1 MIRFEWEI
9 IGVRYPR
16 VIRMKK
22 SPHSRLSGTLALCML
37 RGPMAVSSF
46 QSLPG
51 FRDFLPRDF
60 AVRQYLH
67 ETWRATA
74 RRHGFV
80 EYETPLLEDTGLY
93 LKKSAGE
100 LSTQLFRF
108 QDQGG
113 RDVTLRP
120 EVTASLAR
128 LAADHQRDFPKPLKW
143 FEIGQCFRYEKP
155 QKGRGREFF
164 QFNVDILGE
173 SAVEADAE
181 LLAVAID
188 TMRAFGF
195 TKDDYQMRVSDRQAW
210 ADFAH
215 QRGLDEAKLAEFLQ
229 IVDKLER
236 DKSEVLEQKLAALGL
251 NLAEVKEFI
260 ANPGNASEKFRS
272 LQANLSAR
280 GLGDFVRWDLSI
292 VRGLAYYTGLV
303 FEVFDA
309 RASLRAVAGGG
320 RYDGL
325 VATISDGKVD
335 LPATGFAMGDYVI
348 RNLIE
353 QTPHALMQMEVWLQ
367 RNQAGCD
374 IYVIVDQEV
383 RREQALALITDLREA
398 GMSVDFPLT
407 AMKFNKQMQRAEQN
421 RARFALI
428 IGQDFPQLK
437 LKILAS
443 RSESTLTAEGVVEEM
458 IQRIHRPDGPL
469 LA

>member
-1 MIRFEWEI
+1 M
-9 IGVRYPR
+9 VRA
-16 VIRMKK
+16 
-22 SPHSRLSGTLALCML
+22 T
-37 RGPMAVSSF
+37 MAVSAF

-80 EYETPLLEDTGLY
+80 EYETPVLEDTGLY
-93 LKKSAGE
+93 LKKSGGE

-108 QDQGG
+108 FDQGD

-173 SAVEADAE
+173 SAAQADAE

-188 TMRAFGF
+188 TMRALGF
-195 TKDDYQMRVSDRQAW
+195 EKDDYQVRVSDRQAW
-210 ADFAH
+210 ANFASGH
-215 QRGLDEAKLAEFLQ
+215 RLDADQLATFLQ

-236 DKSEVLEQKLAALGL
+236 DRPEVLSEKLAALGL
-251 NLAEVKEFI
+251 SLDQVKEFI
-260 ANPGNASEKFRS
+260 ANPDNASDSYRV
-272 LQANLSAR
+272 LLDDLTAR

-309 RASLRAVAGGG
+309 KANMRAVAGGG
-320 RYDGL
+320 RYDTL
-325 VATISDGKVD
+325 VSTISDGKVD

-353 QTPHALMQMEVWLQ
+353 ETPHALMQMEVWLQ
-367 RNQAGCD
+367 RHQAGCD
-374 IYVIVDQEV
+374 VYVVVDEESQ
-383 RREQALALITDLREA
+383 RAAALRLVTDLRSA
-398 GMSVDFPLT
+398 GVSVDFPLMP
-407 AMKFNKQMQRAEQN
+407 MKFNKQMQRAEVTG
-421 RARFALI
+421 ARFALVV
-428 IGQDFPQLK
+428 GADLSQLK
-437 LKILAS
+437 CKTLSS
-443 RSESTLTAEGVVEEM
+443 RSDELLPADGIVEQIIE
-458 IQRIHRPDGPL
+458 RLHRPDGPL